1 MKKLVIL
8 CCCFGFFLS
17 AEEFTGVVSGDK
29 RHVYLTCKDNVKYRL
44 TGDPWR
50 KQAKELIGKKIV
62 VSGKMRQEKSGKALK
77 LITSLKLID
86 DKKSTEEKSVPT
98 EDEYESDF

>member
-1 MKKLVIL
+1 MV
-8 CCCFGFFLS
+8 
-17 AEEFTGVVSGDK
+17 
-29 RHVYLTCKDNVKYRL
+29 
-44 TGDPWR
+44 
-50 KQAKELIGKKIV
+50 KKIV